1 MSTKLPDSG
10 ETDVN
15 WGSGEVAQNW
25 SRGQAQRE
33 EFYQPATE
41 MMLDLADLRTGNRV
55 LDVAAGTG
63 DQTLLAARRVGLN
76 GHVLATD
83 LSATMLKAAIE
94 AARKARL
101 TNVETRTMNAEDLD
115 LNPGSFDVVICRLG
129 LMLFSDPPKA
139 LRGMHRVVKPGGK
152 VATLVFSTAEKNP
165 YQGVPSAILQG
176 LGSKVPSL
184 FALGEPGMLEDAFR
198 KGGFPSVVVHT
209 VSLQRRFPSSAE
221 YVRSLQD
228 TPFAPIMAKLPNA
241 ERQQAWA
248 EIEQRISQ
256 LKGSNGLELSG
267 EVLIGVGTR

>member
-33 EFYQPATE
+33 EYYQPATE

-94 AARKARL
+94 AARKAGL

-115 LNPGSFDVVICRLG
+115 LNPGSFDVIICRLG

-165 YQGVPSAILQG
+165 YQGVPSALLQG

-228 TPFAPIMAKLPNA
+228 TPFAPIMAKLPDA

-256 LKGSNGLELSG
+256 LKSSNGLELSG

>member
-94 AARKARL
+94 AARKAGL

-198 KGGFPSVVVHT
+198 KGGFPSVAVHT

-228 TPFAPIMAKLPNA
+228 TPFAPIMAKLPDA
-241 ERQQAWA
+241 ERQQAGA

-267 EVLIGVGTR
+267 EVLIGVGTK

>member
-33 EFYQPATE
+33 EYYQPATE

-83 LSATMLKAAIE
+83 LSATMLKVAIE

-165 YQGVPSAILQG
+165 YQGVPSELLQG

-198 KGGFPSVVVHT
+198 KGGFPNVVVHT
-209 VSLQRRFPSSAE
+209 VGLQRRFPSSAE

-228 TPFAPIMAKLPNA
+228 TPFAPIIAKLPDA

-267 EVLIGVGTR
+267 EVLIGVGTK

>member
-15 WGSGEVAQNW
+15 WGSGEVAQTW

-33 EFYQPATE
+33 EYYQPATE

-94 AARKARL
+94 AARKAGL

-165 YQGVPSAILQG
+165 YQGVPSALLQG

-228 TPFAPIMAKLPNA
+228 TPFAPIMAKLPDA

-256 LKGSNGLELSG
+256 LKSSNGLELSG

>member
-33 EFYQPATE
+33 EYYQPATE

-83 LSATMLKAAIE
+83 LSATMLKVAIE

-165 YQGVPSAILQG
+165 YQGVPSALLQG

-228 TPFAPIMAKLPNA
+228 TPFAPIMAKLPDA

-256 LKGSNGLELSG
+256 LKSSNGLELSG

>member
-94 AARKARL
+94 AARKAGL

-165 YQGVPSAILQG
+165 YQGVPSELLQG

-228 TPFAPIMAKLPNA
+228 TPFAPIMAKLPDA

-256 LKGSNGLELSG
+256 LKSSNGLELSG

>member
-33 EFYQPATE
+33 EYYQPATE

-94 AARKARL
+94 AARKAGL

-165 YQGVPSAILQG
+165 YQGVPSALLQG

-228 TPFAPIMAKLPNA
+228 TPFAPIMAKLPDA

-256 LKGSNGLELSG
+256 LKSSNGLELSG

>member
-1 MSTKLPDSG
+1 
-10 ETDVN
+10 
-15 WGSGEVAQNW
+15 
-25 SRGQAQRE
+25 
-33 EFYQPATE
+33 
-41 MMLDLADLRTGNRV
+41 
-55 LDVAAGTG
+55 
-63 DQTLLAARRVGLN
+63 
-76 GHVLATD
+76 
-83 LSATMLKAAIE
+83 
-94 AARKARL
+94 
-101 TNVETRTMNAEDLD
+101 
-115 LNPGSFDVVICRLG
+115 
-129 LMLFSDPPKA
+129 
-139 LRGMHRVVKPGGK
+139 MHRVVKPGGK

-165 YQGVPSAILQG
+165 YQGVPSELLQG

-228 TPFAPIMAKLPNA
+228 TPFAPIIAKLPDA

-256 LKGSNGLELSG
+256 LKGSNGLELPG